1 MAVKQLVVF
10 TPLDFNLLISPLKSG
25 TFVFKGALF
34 SVLRKLIWTGLFK
47 PTPFQ
52 IQAIIPMMFN
62 HRDTLEDLNSH
73 LPLKDKLVS
82 AHRVIQQNLDFVA
95 RIAVTLFD
103 SQTHVLRTYIDS
115 SGEDNPLN
123 NYQIPLN
130 QARSLKEILEKKRP
144 RVVNNLITF
153 EQGNQE
159 HTKRIGRQ
167 GYAASYTMPMFHG
180 GEFIGFLFFNSYQ
193 TNVFT
198 EKALRELDVFGHLIA
213 LMVISELSTIHV
225 MNAALKTTGK
235 ITHLR
240 DPETGSHLDRMSRY
254 SRLIAQS
261 LARQYQLNDEYIEYV
276 FMFSPLHDIGKIAIP
291 DSILLKPGP
300 LSASERKIMNTHAR
314 RGREMIDEIVANF
327 SLDGIAHIDI
337 LRNIA
342 EFHHE
347 AVNGSGYPC
356 GKINHDIPLEARI
369 VAVADIFDALTSRRP
384 YKEAWSNDRAFDTL
398 RQLAGEKLDVDCVN
412 ALIEHR
418 AEIERIQCQFNED
431 VYG

>member
-10 TPLDFNLLISPLKSG
+10 TPLDSNLLISPLKSG

-47 PTPFQ
+47 PPPFQ

-62 HRDTLEDLNSH
+62 HRDALEDLNSH

-167 GYAASYTMPMFHG
+167 G
-180 GEFIGFLFFNSYQ
+180 
-193 TNVFT
+193 
-198 EKALRELDVFGHLIA
+198 
-213 LMVISELSTIHV
+213 
-225 MNAALKTTGK
+225 
-235 ITHLR
+235 
-240 DPETGSHLDRMSRY
+240 
-254 SRLIAQS
+254 
-261 LARQYQLNDEYIEYV
+261 
-276 FMFSPLHDIGKIAIP
+276 
-291 DSILLKPGP
+291 
-300 LSASERKIMNTHAR
+300 
-314 RGREMIDEIVANF
+314 
-327 SLDGIAHIDI
+327 
-337 LRNIA
+337 
-342 EFHHE
+342 
-347 AVNGSGYPC
+347 
-356 GKINHDIPLEARI
+356 
-369 VAVADIFDALTSRRP
+369 
-384 YKEAWSNDRAFDTL
+384 
-398 RQLAGEKLDVDCVN
+398 
-412 ALIEHR
+412 
-418 AEIERIQCQFNED
+418 
-431 VYG
+431 

>member
-1 MAVKQLVVF
+1 
-10 TPLDFNLLISPLKSG
+10 
-25 TFVFKGALF
+25 
-34 SVLRKLIWTGLFK
+34 
-47 PTPFQ
+47 
-52 IQAIIPMMFN
+52 MMFD
-62 HRDTLEDLNSH
+62 HKDTLEDLNGH
-73 LPLKDKLVS
+73 LPLKDRLVS
-82 AHRVIQQNLDFVA
+82 AHQVIRQNLDFVA
-95 RIAVTLFD
+95 RIAVTLYD
-103 SQTHVLRTYIDS
+103 SQTHVLKTYIDS
-115 SGEDNPLN
+115 SGEDSPLR
-123 NYQIPLN
+123 NYQASLD
-130 QARSLKEILEKKRP
+130 QAESLKEILEKKRP

-153 EQGNQE
+153 EQGEHE
-159 HTKRIGRQ
+159 HTRRIGRQ
-167 GYAASYTMPMFHG
+167 GYAASYTMPIFHK

-193 TNVFT
+193 IDVFT
-198 EKALRELDVFGHLIA
+198 EKALKELDVFGHLIA
-213 LMVISELSTIHV
+213 LMIINELSTVKV
-225 MNAALKTTGK
+225 MDAALKTTGK

-300 LSASERKIMNTHAR
+300 LSDSERKIMNTHAR

-327 SLDGIAHIDI
+327 GLDSISHIDI

-384 YKEAWSNDRAFDTL
+384 YKEAWSNDQAFGTL
-398 RQLAGEKLDVDCVN
+398 KQLAGEKLDIDCVN

-418 AEIERIQCQFNED
+418 AEIERIQCQFSED